1 MGRQLSRR
9 LKLCFLDSDNAVEE
23 RLGCAIREYFEREG
37 EDRFRDVEQHVIDE
51 LTQRN
56 GCVIST
62 GGGVVLRREN
72 RCHLLGRCKTV
83 YLHATPDEIF
93 RRLRHDQIRPLLQVP
108 NPLDKLKQL
117 YDQRDSLYR
126 EVAHFVVQT
135 DRPSIKTLIDL
146 IVVQLELAGAL
157 EYGSKA

>member
-9 LKLCFLDSDNAVEE
+9 LKLSFVDSDNAVEE
-23 RLGCAIREYFEREG
+23 KVGCSIREYFEREG
-37 EDRFRDVEQHVIDE
+37 ENRFRDVEQHVIDE

-62 GGGVVLRREN
+62 GGGVILRQEN

-93 RRLRHDQIRPLLQVP
+93 RRLRYDQIRPLLQVP
-108 NPLDKLKQL
+108 DPLAKLKEL
-117 YDQRDSLYR
+117 YDQRDSLYK

-135 DRPSIKTLIDL
+135 DRLSIRTLIDL
-146 IVVQLELAGAL
+146 IVVQL
-157 EYGSKA
+157 